1 MQTRQEILSA
11 NPEYSNALHERSK
24 LLRALLEQA
33 RPCLP
38 VARARGGQA
47 HLPASP
53 PNEYGGVDS
62 LRTVARFYDL
72 DGIANG
78 GTAHGHHVRIANRI
92 VKSLGLTSTTTPAAC
107 FCRPATPCRK
117 CRGLKRHA

>member
-11 NPEYSNALHERSK
+11 NPEYSDALHDKSK

-33 RPCLP
+33 RP
-38 VARARGGQA
+38 

-53 PNEYGGVDS
+53 PNEHGGVNILEVVS
-62 LRTVARFYDL
+62 RFSQL
-72 DGIANG
+72 DDIANT
-78 GTAHGHHVRIANRI
+78 GTAHGHHVRIADRI
-92 VKSLGLTSTTTPAAC
+92 VKSLGLTPTTIPAAC

-117 CRGLKRHA
+117 CRRLKKHA

>member
-1 MQTRQEILSA
+1 MTSRQEILSA
-11 NPEYSNALHERSK
+11 DPGYSNALHDRSRMV
-24 LLRALLEQA
+24 RALLEQA
-33 RPCLP
+33 RP
-38 VARARGGQA
+38 

-72 DGIANG
+72 DGIANS
-78 GTAHGHHVRIANRI
+78 GTAHGHHIHIAERI
-92 VKSLGLTSTTTPAAC
+92 VTSLGLTPTTTPAPC

-117 CRGLKRHA
+117 CRRLKKHA

>member
-33 RPCLP
+33 RP
-38 VARARGGQA
+38 

-62 LRTVARFYDL
+62 LRTIARFMQL
-72 DGIANG
+72 DDIANG
-78 GTAHGHHVRIANRI
+78 GTAHGHHVRIADRI
-92 VKSLGLTSTTTPAAC
+92 VKSLGLTPTTTPALC

-117 CRGLKRHA
+117 CRRLKKHA

>member
-1 MQTRQEILSA
+1 MQSRQEILSA
-11 NPEYSNALHERSK
+11 DPEYSDALHDRSRMV
-24 LLRALLEQA
+24 RALLEQA
-33 RPCLP
+33 RP
-38 VARARGGQA
+38 

-53 PNEYGGVDS
+53 PNEHGGVDS

-92 VKSLGLTSTTTPAAC
+92 VKSLGLTPTTTPAAC

-117 CRGLKRHA
+117 CRRLKKHA